1 MSKKLGATLHSDA
14 LVCVP
19 VLFMRSL
26 CEPYRTTVVQLFRAM
41 MLLASQRLWKTVA
54 FRLCS
59 SRFGAILWPSAK
71 RGGIPT
77 FSGGMPAELFERVVM
92 EESCADRR
100 ISTPLRG
107 REKPACDG
115 R

>member
-1 MSKKLGATLHSDA
+1 MSKKLGATFHSDA

-26 CEPYRTTVVQLFRAM
+26 CEPYRTTVRQLYSAM
-41 MLLASQRLWKTVA
+41 ILWVPQRLWKTFA

-71 RGGIPT
+71 RGGIPK

-92 EESCADRR
+92 
-100 ISTPLRG
+100 
-107 REKPACDG
+107 
-115 R
+115 